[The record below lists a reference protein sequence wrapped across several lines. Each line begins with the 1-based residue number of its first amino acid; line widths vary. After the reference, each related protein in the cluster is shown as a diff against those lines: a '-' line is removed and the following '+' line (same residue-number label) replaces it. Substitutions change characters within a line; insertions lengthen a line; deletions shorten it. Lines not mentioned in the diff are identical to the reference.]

1 MTASPSFKIYADVDG
16 YLDDPVLGPINEMIY
31 DTILDLSEPNATGNR
46 HYPLRNPALAIF
58 KEAYSLM
65 NDLAKDAHPEENF
78 VQKHFFP
85 LRDRLIDTYA
95 AEMALAVVFVL
106 LYLQNTKKS
115 QRLISAIKRAVDVN
129 SGYFKAFMRLA
140 THLEKLGFSV
150 VVDDSSPTDIDWH
163 TKFLKLQEQ
172 FQELSALCDSAVIT
186 PPVVDKHNQYRL
198 SLFSPEE
205 GVRCGI
211 IQVKELIN
219 AAAEAGSTNIFQV
232 LRYLFAKYQGDMVEL
247 VKLQEELFNPAA
259 LSAFTSNL
267 AVNEDV
273 NKLDLIRIFLAIF
286 YAKIIVSRDNKELT
300 IKEYFETLGKLL
312 DYDFG
317 NVSKTFRN
325 SLQEGCSD
333 ETTGAIFKVLS
344 KVIIEQA
351 NRKGHKKNR
360 T

>member
-46 HYPLRNPALAIF
+46 HYPLRNPARAIF

-65 NDLAKDAHPEENF
+65 NDLANDAHPEENF

-95 AEMALAVVFVL
+95 AEMAMAVVFVL

-140 THLEKLGFSV
+140 AHLEKLGFSV
-150 VVDDSSPTDIDWH
+150 VVGDSSSADIDWH

-172 FQELSALCDSAVIT
+172 FQELSALCDSSVVT

-198 SLFSPEE
+198 SLYTPEE
-205 GVRCGI
+205 GVRCGV
-211 IQVKELIN
+211 IQIKELIN
-219 AAAEAGSTNIFQV
+219 AAAEAGSTN
-232 LRYLFAKYQGDMVEL
+232 
-247 VKLQEELFNPAA
+247 

>member
-31 DTILDLSEPNATGNR
+31 DTILDLSEPNAAGNR
-46 HYPLRNPALAIF
+46 HYPLRNPVRAIF

-140 THLEKLGFSV
+140 AHLEKLGFSV
-150 VVDDSSPTDIDWH
+150 VVGDSSSADIDWH

-172 FQELSALCDSAVIT
+172 FQELSALCDSSVVT

-198 SLFSPEE
+198 SLYTPEE

>member
-1 MTASPSFKIYADVDG
+1 M
-16 YLDDPVLGPINEMIY
+16 
-31 DTILDLSEPNATGNR
+31 
-46 HYPLRNPALAIF
+46 
-58 KEAYSLM
+58 
-65 NDLAKDAHPEENF
+65 
-78 VQKHFFP
+78 
-85 LRDRLIDTYA
+85 
-95 AEMALAVVFVL
+95 
-106 LYLQNTKKS
+106 
-115 QRLISAIKRAVDVN
+115 
-129 SGYFKAFMRLA
+129 
-140 THLEKLGFSV
+140 
-150 VVDDSSPTDIDWH
+150 
-163 TKFLKLQEQ
+163 
-172 FQELSALCDSAVIT
+172 
-186 PPVVDKHNQYRL
+186 
-198 SLFSPEE
+198 
-205 GVRCGI
+205 
-211 IQVKELIN
+211 IN

-267 AVNEDV
+267 TVNEDV

-286 YAKIIVSRDNKELT
+286 YAKIIVSHDNKELT

>member
-1 MTASPSFKIYADVDG
+1 
-16 YLDDPVLGPINEMIY
+16 
-31 DTILDLSEPNATGNR
+31 
-46 HYPLRNPALAIF
+46 
-58 KEAYSLM
+58 
-65 NDLAKDAHPEENF
+65 
-78 VQKHFFP
+78 
-85 LRDRLIDTYA
+85 
-95 AEMALAVVFVL
+95 
-106 LYLQNTKKS
+106 
-115 QRLISAIKRAVDVN
+115 
-129 SGYFKAFMRLA
+129 
-140 THLEKLGFSV
+140 
-150 VVDDSSPTDIDWH
+150 
-163 TKFLKLQEQ
+163 
-172 FQELSALCDSAVIT
+172 
-186 PPVVDKHNQYRL
+186 
-198 SLFSPEE
+198 
-205 GVRCGI
+205 
-211 IQVKELIN
+211 
-219 AAAEAGSTNIFQV
+219 
-232 LRYLFAKYQGDMVEL
+232 MVEL